1 MKLEYRVATPDD
13 NKELQA
19 LGLLAYGEFKNIL
32 KPENWDKLNS
42 FLTAD
47 NSYSDLLKI
56 SRCFI
61 CEFEDQLIGMAFL
74 VPKGNPTKIFQ
85 ADWSYIRMV
94 GVDPNFKGQGIAK
107 TLTRMCI
114 DFARECKEETIALHT
129 SEFMDV
135 ARHIYESFGFRQTRE
150 LESRLG
156 KKYWLYQLDIVN
168 FARLTM

>member
-32 KPENWDKLNS
+32 TPDNWYKLSS

-61 CEFEDQLIGMAFL
+61 CEFQDQLIGMAFL
-74 VPKGNPTKIFQ
+74 VPKGNPIEIFQ
-85 ADWSYIRMV
+85 ADWSYVRMV
-94 GVDPNFKGQGIAK
+94 GVNPNFKGQGIAK
-107 TLTRMCI
+107 TLSRVFI
-114 DFARECKEETIALHT
+114 NFARERNEETIALHP
-129 SEFMDV
+129 SEFMDA

-168 FARLTM
+168 YDRLTT